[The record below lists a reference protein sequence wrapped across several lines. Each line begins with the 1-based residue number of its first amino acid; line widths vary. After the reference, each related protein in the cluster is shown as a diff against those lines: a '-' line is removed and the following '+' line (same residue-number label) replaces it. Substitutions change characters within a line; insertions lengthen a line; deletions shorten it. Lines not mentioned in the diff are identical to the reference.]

1 MLVAFSARSAVSW
14 FERLDTVPVTSA
26 VIVPAAKL
34 PLASRFTT
42 LFASLAEVA
51 VPPIRPTM

>member
-1 MLVAFSARSAVSW
+1 MSW
-14 FERLDTVPVTSA
+14 FERLETVPVTSPVRLPTNVA

-42 LFASLAEVA
+42 VFTVLAEVA
-51 VPPIRPTM
+51 VPPIRLTM